1 MPKEK
6 AVAVEIFNQKYQL
19 ATSEKRDSEYIE
31 RAAKYLDGKMQSA
44 AKNAGRH
51 SNVLDIAILAALDIA
66 EEVLEARELKESLAV
81 KTDEKLEAIKDQLSK
96 GQDKNDASSST
107 SEPRF

>member
-1 MPKEK
+1 MSKEK
-6 AVAVEIFNQKYQL
+6 AVAVEIFNHKYHL
-19 ATSEKRDSEYIE
+19 ATSEKRDSDYIE
-31 RAAKYLDGKMQSA
+31 RAAKYLDDKMQSA

-66 EEVLEARELKESLAV
+66 EEVLEAREQKKSLAI
-81 KTDEKLEAIKDQLSK
+81 KTDAKLEAIKGKLSK
-96 GQDKNDASSST
+96 GQDKGETSP